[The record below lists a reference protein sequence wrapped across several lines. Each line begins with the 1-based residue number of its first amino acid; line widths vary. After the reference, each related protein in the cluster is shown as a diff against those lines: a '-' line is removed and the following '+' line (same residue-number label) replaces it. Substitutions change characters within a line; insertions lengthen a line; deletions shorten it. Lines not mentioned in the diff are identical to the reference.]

1 MEEKI
6 ETGAGPA
13 LAAHSKDGSA
23 IGQTSAS
30 SMTSNRAGVGEN
42 SATETVSR
50 LSEQARDATGRAT
63 ASASEAIIGASQ
75 RASDQVTDFVRE
87 QPGLA
92 LVATG
97 AVCFVLG
104 LLIGRR

>member
-1 MEEKI
+1 MQGDGRIAMDEKV

-30 SMTSNRAGVGEN
+30 STTGNRAGVGEN
-42 SATETVSR
+42 SAAETVSR
-50 LSEQARDATGRAT
+50 LSEQ
-63 ASASEAIIGASQ
+63 ASQ

-87 QPGLA
+87 QPVLA
-92 LVATG
+92 LVAAG